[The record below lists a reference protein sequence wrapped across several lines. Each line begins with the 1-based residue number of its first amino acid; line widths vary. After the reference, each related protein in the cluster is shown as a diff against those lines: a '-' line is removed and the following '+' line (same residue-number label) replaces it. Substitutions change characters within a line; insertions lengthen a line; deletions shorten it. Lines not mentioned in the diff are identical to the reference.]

1 MGVIGISEEIN
12 ENMNE
17 EGERSQKISELEAK
31 IAELEGQLRA
41 LSGAYGEEYDE
52 GDYEDGECR
61 VEEERRLLKKLR
73 SGLLKLHEVLAPLAE
88 KYRNRRGEVAEKAA
102 EKICEHP
109 IAAVAAAFG
118 IGFVAAKLLENK
130 ICRSERFYR

>member
-1 MGVIGISEEIN
+1 MSEEIN

-52 GDYEDGECR
+52 GDYEDG
-61 VEEERRLLKKLR
+61 
-73 SGLLKLHEVLAPLAE
+73 
-88 KYRNRRGEVAEKAA
+88 
-102 EKICEHP
+102 
-109 IAAVAAAFG
+109 
-118 IGFVAAKLLENK
+118 
-130 ICRSERFYR
+130 